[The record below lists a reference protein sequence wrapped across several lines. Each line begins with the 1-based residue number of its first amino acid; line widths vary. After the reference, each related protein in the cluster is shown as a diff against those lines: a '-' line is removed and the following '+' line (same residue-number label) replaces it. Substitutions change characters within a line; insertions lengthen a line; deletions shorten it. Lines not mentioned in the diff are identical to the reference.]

1 MTQSQSQIL
10 LITFS
15 HQSLRLFSQKSS
27 FQTNSFKSF
36 FLTKNNDFFIITAT
50 NIEEIYK
57 IISSLN
63 INKTCEPNSIS
74 SNILR
79 LAQDQISKYLATICS
94 LSFSTGIFPTIFK
107 AAEVIPIH
115 VKDSKLEVS
124 YCRPISLLSNI
135 DKIFEKLMHSR
146 LIDFL
151 EERQIFY
158 NKQFGFQKETKHA
171 ILIC

>member
-15 HQSLRLFSQKSS
+15 HQLLRLFSQKSN
-27 FQTNSFKSF
+27 FKTNSFKSF

-50 NIEEIYK
+50 NIEKIYK

-74 SNILR
+74 SNISR

-124 YCRPISLLSNI
+124 KDLFLCYLILI
-135 DKIFEKLMHSR
+135 KMFEKLMHSR
-146 LIDFL
+146 LIDFF
-151 EERQIFY
+151 EERQILY
-158 NKQFGFQKETKHA
+158 YKQFGFQKETKHA

>member
-15 HQSLRLFSQKSS
+15 HQLLSLFSQKSN

-63 INKTCEPNSIS
+63 INKICEPNGIS
-74 SNILR
+74 SNILG
-79 LAQDQISKYLATICS
+79 LAQDQISKHFATICS
-94 LSFSTGIFPTIFK
+94 LSFSTGIFPTICK
-107 AAEVIPIH
+107 AA
-115 VKDSKLEVS
+115 
-124 YCRPISLLSNI
+124 
-135 DKIFEKLMHSR
+135 
-146 LIDFL
+146 
-151 EERQIFY
+151 
-158 NKQFGFQKETKHA
+158 
-171 ILIC
+171 